1 MLAPV
6 IICWVNHDTVS
17 VASAASPWAGCV
29 KRDLIGFGLTRYM
42 GPAIQ
47 LPSLLQWVL
56 GAFFKSL
63 IIFPVRIQFLKA
75 NARENTPA
83 SADDIRDAGLITRL
97 GRSPGGGHVS
107 PLQHSCLENPTDRGA
122 WWATIHRV
130 RKSWTRLKQVST
142 QPKRIHRK
150 RDSVY
155 PRNHHTRLPPPSH

>member
-1 MLAPV
+1 MLATV

-17 VASAASPWAGCV
+17 VASTASPWAGRV
-29 KRDLIGFGLTRYM
+29 KRDLIRFGLTRYM

-47 LPSLLQWVL
+47 LPSLLQQVL
-56 GAFFKSL
+56 CAFFKSL

-75 NARENTPA
+75 NARENMPA
-83 SADDIRDAGLITRL
+83 SADDIRDSGSIPRL
-97 GRSPGGGHVS
+97 GRSPGGGHGS
-107 PLQHSCLENPTDRGA
+107 PLQHSCLENPMDRGA
-122 WWATIHRV
+122 WWATVHRV

-155 PRNHHTRLPPPSH
+155 L